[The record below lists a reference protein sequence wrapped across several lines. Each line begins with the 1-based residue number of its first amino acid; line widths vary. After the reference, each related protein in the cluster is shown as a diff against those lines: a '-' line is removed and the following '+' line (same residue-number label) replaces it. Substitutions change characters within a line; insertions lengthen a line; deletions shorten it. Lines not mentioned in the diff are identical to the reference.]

1 MIKDCQSTIIIF
13 IMKSELSELN
23 KKIALKI
30 KLERTKRNL
39 SQEGLANIA
48 NVSRITIGNI
58 ERFIASPTI
67 DTLEK
72 IANALNME
80 FIELVDVSKFDL

>member
-1 MIKDCQSTIIIF
+1 MVNMTNLNGSA
-13 IMKSELSELN
+13 N

-39 SQEGLANIA
+39 SQEGLANISGL
-48 NVSRITIGNI
+48 NKNTIGKI
-58 ERFIASPTI
+58 ERSEISPTI

>member
-1 MIKDCQSTIIIF
+1 MVDMTNLNGSA
-13 IMKSELSELN
+13 N

-39 SQEGLANIA
+39 SQEGLAHIA
-48 NVSRITIGNI
+48 GLNKNTIGKI
-58 ERFIASPTI
+58 ERSEISPTI

-72 IANALNME
+72 IATALNMD